1 MLHLAQVQKTS
12 QSDEITLQL
21 LAKQT
26 VEKNWVIAD
35 SQAITVSLDTI
46 PNVPLAIPNTG
57 VLVLVDLDDGRN
69 VLRLEE
75 ATEWVLTLVEQLA
88 NSPEKMESWLKE
100 EAEKIE
106 KWRQELTLKSQEMSM
121 KTLELETRR
130 EQFEKT
136 MAEEQA
142 ELERRRGEFK
152 KEGNG

>member
-26 VEKNWVIAD
+26 VEKKWVIAD
-35 SQAITVSLDTI
+35 SQVITVSVAKI
-46 PNVPLAIPNTG
+46 PHVPLAVPNTG
-57 VLVLVDLDDGRN
+57 VLVLVDLDDDCN

-75 ATEWVLTLVEQLA
+75 ATEWVLNLVEQLA
-88 NSPEKMESWLKE
+88 NSPETMESWLKE

-142 ELERRRGEFK
+142 ELERLR
-152 KEGNG
+152 EGLDNDG